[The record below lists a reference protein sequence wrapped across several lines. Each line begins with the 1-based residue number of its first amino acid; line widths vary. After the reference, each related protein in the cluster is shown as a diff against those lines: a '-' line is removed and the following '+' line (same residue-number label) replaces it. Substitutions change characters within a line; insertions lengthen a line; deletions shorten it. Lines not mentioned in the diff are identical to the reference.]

1 MERSDVGGD
10 SGGPDPVEMAMSY
23 RIIIPTINANPELL
37 DQLLTDLDYSEIR
50 PVSVVSGGSFA
61 ENCNEGAA
69 DATED
74 ILIFL
79 NDDTMP
85 HVGWLPPLLD
95 AFRDPEVG
103 IVGARLLYPDGRIQ
117 HAGVYFDAPGGI
129 LTAHNYLD
137 DLESGDRDAV
147 TGACLAI
154 RADLFRAC
162 DGFDEGFDNGY
173 EDVDL
178 CLRVRAG
185 GWRIRY
191 CAEST
196 LTHYESQSG
205 ADRWRSVGA
214 NVQRLQD
221 LWNVRSD

>member
-1 MERSDVGGD
+1 MEHVDGSGD
-10 SGGPDPVEMAMSY
+10 GGGPDPVEVAMSY
-23 RIIIPTINANPELL
+23 RIIIPTIYANPEMLDRLL
-37 DQLLTDLDYSEIR
+37 EELEIAH
-50 PVSVVSGGSFA
+50 VVSGGSFA
-61 ENCNEGAA
+61 QNCNKGAEG
-69 DATED
+69 ATED

-79 NDDTMP
+79 NDDTLP
-85 HVGWLPPLLD
+85 HVGWLQPLLD
-95 AFRDPEVG
+95 TFSDPEVG

-117 HAGVYFDAPGGI
+117 HAGVYFDAPGGV
-129 LTAHNYLD
+129 LTAHNI
-137 DLESGDRDAV
+137 LEDIESVDVDAV

-154 RADLFRAC
+154 RRTLFEDC
-162 DGFDEGFDNGY
+162 GGFDDQFDNGY

-178 CLRVRAG
+178 CLRVKAG

-196 LTHYESQSG
+196 LIHYESQSG
-205 ADRWRSVGA
+205 AARWRSVGA

>member
-1 MERSDVGGD
+1 
-10 SGGPDPVEMAMSY
+10 MAMNC
-23 RIIIPTINANPELL
+23 RIVVPTIYANRELFS
-37 DQLLTDLDYSEIR
+37 QLIDNLADTAYGHKVE
-50 PVSVVSGGSFA
+50 VVSGGSFA
-61 ENCNEGAA
+61 ENCNKGAEG
-69 DATED
+69 ATED

-79 NDDTMP
+79 NDDTLP
-85 HVGWLPPLLD
+85 HVGWLQPLLD
-95 AFRDPEVG
+95 AFSDPEVG

-117 HAGVYFDAPGGI
+117 HAGVYFDAPGGV
-129 LTAHNYLD
+129 LTAHNVTED
-137 DLESGDRDAV
+137 VESCDVDAV

-154 RADLFRAC
+154 RRELFVAC

-196 LTHYESQSG
+196 LIHYESQSG
-205 ADRWRSVGA
+205 PARWRSVGA